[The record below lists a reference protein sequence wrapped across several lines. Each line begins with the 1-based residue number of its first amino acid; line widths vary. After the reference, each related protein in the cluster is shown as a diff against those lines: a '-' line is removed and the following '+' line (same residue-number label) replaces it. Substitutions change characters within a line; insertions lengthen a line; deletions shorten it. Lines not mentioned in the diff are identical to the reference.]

1 MRTRAGAKAPPQR
14 CLGARAGTRGPRCCR
29 DLLGELSVV
38 QTFLCGFWAR
48 ATMGNPACA
57 PRVYALR
64 SGGYFLLPGILGM
77 EEVGGEE
84 MENLQTK
91 WIGLWV

>member
-1 MRTRAGAKAPPQR
+1 
-14 CLGARAGTRGPRCCR
+14 
-29 DLLGELSVV
+29 
-38 QTFLCGFWAR
+38 
-48 ATMGNPACA
+48 MGNPARA